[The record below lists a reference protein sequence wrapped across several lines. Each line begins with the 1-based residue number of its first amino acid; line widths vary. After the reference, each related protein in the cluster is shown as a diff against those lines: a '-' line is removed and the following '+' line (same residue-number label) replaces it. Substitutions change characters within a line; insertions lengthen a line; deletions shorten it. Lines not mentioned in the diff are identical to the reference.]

1 MRAAVVKE
9 FGPPESLQLAEMPDP
24 EAGPGTVVVEVTAA
38 GVNFP
43 DVLVVAGTY
52 QILPPRPFSP
62 GKEVAGT
69 VRAVGAGVTG
79 LAVGDRVLAQVEY
92 GGYAECV
99 VVSACQVVPLPD
111 EVPAIEAAA
120 VGLTGLTAHV
130 ALQRRARLRPG
141 ETVLVTGAGGG
152 VGAAGVQLAKAWG
165 ATVLAVARDEERAAV
180 AADQGADHVLVAGP
194 MLRDDVRRLTDG
206 RGADV
211 VLETVGGDVFTQ
223 VLRATA
229 WEGRVVV
236 IGFASGDL
244 PTVKAG
250 LLLVKN
256 IGVLGL
262 QVSDYRDREPE
273 TVRDALAELLA
284 LRAAGRYS
292 VPVARTYPLAE
303 AGAALADV
311 QRGGLTGRVVLTC
324 TRSATA
330 PEGGDP
336 S

>member
-1 MRAAVVKE
+1 MRASVVKD

-24 EAGPGTVVVEVTAA
+24 EAQPGTVVVRVEAA

-52 QILPPRPFSP
+52 QILPSRPFSP

-69 VRAVGAGVTG
+69 VHAIGEGVSD
-79 LAVGDRVLAQVEY
+79 LSVGDRVMAQVEY
-92 GGYAECV
+92 GGYAELV
-99 VVSACQVVPLPD
+99 EVPAGQVVPLPD
-111 EVPAIEAAA
+111 ELPAVEAAA
-120 VGLTGLTAHV
+120 MGLTGLTAHV

-165 ATVLAVARDEERAAV
+165 ATVIAVARDEERAAV
-180 AADQGADHVLVAGP
+180 AADQGADHVLVAVDT
-194 MLRDDVRRLTDG
+194 LRDDVRRLTDG

-211 VLETVGGDVFTQ
+211 VLETVGGDVFDQ
-223 VLRATA
+223 ALRATA

-273 TVRDALAELLA
+273 AVREALADLIA
-284 LRAAGRYS
+284 LRVAGRFA
-292 VPVARTYPLAE
+292 VPVARTYSLAE

-311 QRGGLTGRVVLTC
+311 ARGGLTGRVVLTC
-324 TRSATA
+324 TPATD
-330 PEGGDP
+330 PGRGDP